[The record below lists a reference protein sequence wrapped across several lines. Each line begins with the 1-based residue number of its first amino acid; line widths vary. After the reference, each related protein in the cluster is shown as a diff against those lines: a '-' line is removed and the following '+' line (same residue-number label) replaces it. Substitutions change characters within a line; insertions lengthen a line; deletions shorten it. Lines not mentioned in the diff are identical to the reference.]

1 MNTIVEKIAKEQIVE
16 SIIANVAKNSKDE
29 DLRDL
34 ANDIYLELLEK
45 PAEILEGIYDREQ
58 MNYYITRIV
67 MNNINSKTSRFYYKY
82 RLPKQKEVSI
92 DDPNISLNKPTDY
105 GQRAEYD

>member
-1 MNTIVEKIAKEQIVE
+1 MKTIVEKIANEKTVE
-16 SIIANVAKNSKDE
+16 TVIKNITKDSKDE
-29 DLRDL
+29 DLKDL

-45 PAEILEGIYDREQ
+45 PAELLEAIYDRDQ

-67 MNNINSKTSRFYYKY
+67 MNNINSKTSRFYYRY
-82 RLPKQKEVSI
+82 RLHKLKELSI
-92 DDPNISLNKPTDY
+92 DDPNISLTRPTDY